1 MEEVPKPVNLVKSG
15 KTYRQ
20 LFDAEVQLMKSL
32 GKSTFNSLKILP
44 QIKKNEES
52 LQYIKTN
59 GGGLT
64 NTSILN
70 DRQLMWIN
78 GNYDDSKIE
87 NPVMKKYLK
96 L

>member
-44 QIKKNEES
+44 QILVFYQLIIAKNTKNIEFF
-52 LQYIKTN
+52 T
-59 GGGLT
+59 
-64 NTSILN
+64 
-70 DRQLMWIN
+70 
-78 GNYDDSKIE
+78 KII
-87 NPVMKKYLK
+87 
-96 L
+96 